1 MGPYVR
7 TYVGPCDLGPDWLI
21 RGHFWLKHHQA
32 APLLAH
38 GCTGFVAFP
47 CATAHCMTAPSAPN
61 SHANPGGTGAQPTNA
76 AGKAA
81 GNAARAGGAGAQPT
95 PASQAAWSGGTGAT
109 GAQPTKAS
117 PNERAR
123 RRSRSPSLL
132 RGRTR
137 GKEEVDALAQIAAPL
152 SPRSSSV
159 ESMAE
164 IGRIVAAAR
173 ARETSPSPPITPRS
187 SSVESMAAIGRIL
200 ASARARETSPSPPI
214 TPRSSSVESMA
225 EIGRI
230 LASARARE
238 TSPSPPITPRS
249 CLVECITGIERI
261 VASARARQTTNQ
273 LRRLTLR
280 RSASGAQATALE
292 TATAGAQPTDL
303 AEAEAASLIT
313 RPPTPPRAASD
324 RDLATAASGASGS
337 QQNAIGAQ
345 PAQTETA
352 TGSMGETATSHTETS
367 ETGLA
372 QTGMPETGESAA
384 CSPSSAVDEAIRWS
398 PTAHGSKQDLF
409 AHSPGAVRRRCFWT
423 DSAAQET
430 GEVYCDLCNQWLNS
444 RAQYDRHRLLRPHKE
459 RLLRA
464 RLGE

>member
-1 MGPYVR
+1 MTTEHAFLRFSVKKQGAQQPAPKLNQSWPYVPTRAPRGPYVRGALR

-21 RGHFWLKHHQA
+21 RSQFWLKHHQA

-159 ESMAE
+159 ESMAA
-164 IGRIVAAAR
+164 IGRIVAGAR

-187 SSVESMAAIGRIL
+187 SSVESMAAIG
-200 ASARARETSPSPPI
+200 
-214 TPRSSSVESMA
+214 
-225 EIGRI
+225 
-230 LASARARE
+230 
-238 TSPSPPITPRS
+238 
-249 CLVECITGIERI
+249 RI

-430 GEVYCDLCNQWLNS
+430 GEIYCDLCDKWLNS
-444 RAQYDRHRLLRPHKE
+444 RAQYDRHRRGCRHKE
-459 RLLRA
+459 RLLLA
-464 RLGE
+464 RLLGE